1 MDNQYYE
8 TPFYSYIFVLLAS
21 YSSSSKQEER
31 RVLQVSLEETSVS
44 VKDLFTKV
52 EVILLET
59 NDSSLLAHIV
69 RVCESNGNYY
79 LFLKIIR
86 HTIISH

>member
-1 MDNQYYE
+1 MKHL
-8 TPFYSYIFVLLAS
+8 FILSFLFLLAS

-59 NDSSLLAHIV
+59 NDSSLLANIV

>member
-1 MDNQYYE
+1 MKHL
-8 TPFYSYIFVLLAS
+8 FILSFLFLLAS
-21 YSSSSKQEER
+21 CSSSSKQEER

-52 EVILLET
+52 EVILLEA